1 MLLLLLLLLA
11 IAVELVPDS
20 SVCWLSYCL
29 KYLPNEN
36 LLLTKEQLLD
46 RVCAALGG
54 RAAEEVMIGKISTG
68 AQNDLEK
75 VTQMAYAQISVYGM
89 NDRVGLVSFPPR
101 QEAFD
106 KPYSQETAHMID
118 QEVSHE
124 SWLTMG

>member
-1 MLLLLLLLLA
+1 MQ
-11 IAVELVPDS
+11 
-20 SVCWLSYCL
+20 
-29 KYLPNEN
+29 YLPNEN

-89 NDRVGLVSFPPR
+89 NERIGLVSFPPR

-106 KPYSQETAHMID
+106 KPYSQQTAQMID
-118 QEVSHE
+118 QEVSLCMDIFCQM
-124 SWLTMG
+124 SSFVLLVRCY